1 MGKLIPNWSRP
12 ISTFMHLKTFFA
24 PATTRMQ
31 PKVLKLGTY
40 TMNRKDVP
48 GHITC
53 ILIKVCV
60 AWLMIPTAPSTEM
73 EGK

>member
-1 MGKLIPNWSRP
+1 
-12 ISTFMHLKTFFA
+12 
-24 PATTRMQ
+24 MQ

-40 TMNRKDVP
+40 TVNRKDVP

-60 AWLMIPTAPSTEM
+60 AWLMTPSAPSTEM